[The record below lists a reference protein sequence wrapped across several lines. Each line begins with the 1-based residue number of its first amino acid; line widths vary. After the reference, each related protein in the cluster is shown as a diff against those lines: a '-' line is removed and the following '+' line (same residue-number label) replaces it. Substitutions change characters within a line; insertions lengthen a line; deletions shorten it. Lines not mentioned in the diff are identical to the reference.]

1 MAEQKQSN
9 KERLR
14 EITEG
19 IEQGIK
25 ELFESEKYRQYLS
38 VMSRFHR
45 YSVNNTMLIYMQ
57 RPDATLVA
65 GYNKWRDQFERHVK
79 RGEHGITIIA
89 PTPYRKKVEEQK
101 LDPDTKAPML
111 DADGKVIMEEKTIE
125 IPMFKPVKVFDVS
138 QTDGKPLPQ
147 LASDLTG
154 NVQQFDAFMEALRRT
169 SPVPISILPIEPDTD
184 GFFNLDSQSIT
195 IRAGMSEVQTVS
207 AVVHE
212 ITHALLHN
220 NKEEPASVEGD
231 AAQPAKKKDRHTE
244 EVEAESVSYA
254 VCQYFGIQTGDNSF
268 GYIATWSQ
276 GKELKELRDS
286 LETINKTANQLIT
299 SIDRHF
305 KEICKERGIDLAAVS
320 EPEKDTVGTLAK
332 DIEAF
337 MLDVDTFAY
346 LAEIG
351 DDRETSLREITES
364 LASGDVQ
371 GIRNWL
377 REVVANEDENT
388 APAQALLDRVDAMYP
403 PAPQPE
409 ITATSAPEQVD
420 YRLVSNFRRA
430 SPDDTTYIQAYTYVG
445 SEAPVPGEVLYVGTY
460 DKCLELQEALKAGTI
475 TPEAVKAMNEDEK
488 LYLVSDFRY
497 LHIQR
502 TDSGFDYSIYDKYTL
517 ALLDGGQLD
526 KPDMHISIACVEI
539 CEAFGLDSYAV
550 TYAPLDMVETLQT
563 AQQKPTQRD
572 LRDKLADHFSQE
584 DAAAWESIPELALD
598 QYPMPDPQLTVADL
612 EAYSYLDGDMLP
624 LSRDRA
630 MELHEKDFTVYAI
643 SETGDAEMIFD
654 AEDFTTHADS
664 VIFAIERDEWE
675 HSPDFHQQIVDRL
688 EHQEQREQAFLQHS
702 ADCFAIYQQK
712 DDSPGRFR
720 PFDEQKGGIQRSGY
734 DLVYT
739 GELSGDVT
747 INAHL
752 GSLWYKFN
760 QEHPVDYHRPS
771 LSVSDIVALK
781 VGGVVSCH
789 YVDSIGYKDVP
800 DFIQPENY
808 LRNAEMTIEDDY
820 NMIDGIINNGT
831 RQTEPAPEQKKKSV
845 MEQLREKPKQPRKKT
860 AHKRSAEQEL

>member
-1 MAEQKQSN
+1 MAGQKQSN
-9 KERLR
+9 KDRLR

-25 ELFESEKYRQYLS
+25 ELFDSEKYRQYLS

-45 YSVNNTMLIYMQ
+45 YSMNNTMLIYMQ

-89 PTPYRKKVEEQK
+89 PTPYRKKIEEQK
-101 LDPDTKAPML
+101 LNPDTRAPML
-111 DADGKVIMEEKTIE
+111 DAEGKVIMEEKTIE

-138 QTDGKPLPQ
+138 QTDGKPLPH

-154 NVQQFDAFMEALRRT
+154 DVQQFDAFMEALRRT
-169 SPVPISILPIEPDTD
+169 SPVPISILPVEPDTD

-220 NKEEPASVEGD
+220 DREEPAPVEGN
-231 AAQPAKKKDRHTE
+231 ATQTTKKKDRHTE

-268 GYIATWSQ
+268 GYIAEWSQ
-276 GKELKELRDS
+276 GKELKELRES

-305 KEICKERGIDLAAVS
+305 KEICKERGIELNTS
-320 EPEKDTVGTLAK
+320 PQLPETEPV
-332 DIEAF
+332 
-337 MLDVDTFAY
+337 
-346 LAEIG
+346 
-351 DDRETSLREITES
+351 
-364 LASGDVQ
+364 
-371 GIRNWL
+371 
-377 REVVANEDENT
+377 
-388 APAQALLDRVDAMYP
+388 
-403 PAPQPE
+403 APQPE
-409 ITATSAPEQVD
+409 IPEPAAPEQVD
-420 YRLVSNFRRA
+420 YRIISNFRRA
-430 SPDDTTYIQAYTYVG
+430 APEDTTYIQAYTYTG
-445 SEAPVPGEVLYVGTY
+445 NEAPVPGEVLYVGTY
-460 DKCLELQEALKAGTI
+460 DKCLELQEGLNSGAI
-475 TPEAVKAMNEDEK
+475 TAAEVKAMNEDEK

-502 TDSGFDYSIYDKYTL
+502 TDSGFDYSIYDKNTL

-526 KPDMHISIACVEI
+526 KTDAHISTACVEV
-539 CEAFGLDSYAV
+539 CELYGLDSYNV
-550 TYAPLDMVETLQT
+550 SYAPLAMVKALQD
-563 AQQKPTQRD
+563 AQQIPDIT
-572 LRDKLADHFSQE
+572 AASIFQE
-584 DAAAWESIPELALD
+584 DSHGDSIPELTLD

-612 EAYSYLDGDMLP
+612 EAHSYLDGDMLP

-643 SETGDAEMIFD
+643 SGDGDAEMIFD
-654 AEDFTTHADS
+654 AEDFTTHADT
-664 VIFAIERDEWE
+664 VIFAVEREEWE
-675 HSPDFHQQIVDRL
+675 RSPDFHQLTVDRL
-688 EHQEQREQAFLQHS
+688 SQQEQREQAFLQYT
-702 ADCFAIYQQK
+702 ADCFAIYQQR

-720 PFDEQKGGIQRSGY
+720 PFDEQKGGVQRSGY

-760 QEHPVDYHRPS
+760 QEHPADYHRPS

-800 DFIQPENY
+800 DFLRPENY
-808 LRNAEMTIEDDY
+808 LRNVEMLIEDDY

-831 RQTEPAPEQKKKSV
+831 RQAEPAPERKKKSV
-845 MEQLREKPKQPRKKT
+845 MEQLKKAPKQPRKKT
-860 AHKRSAEQEL
+860 AQKKCAEQEL

>member
-9 KERLR
+9 KDRLR

-111 DADGKVIMEEKTIE
+111 DAEGKVIMEEKTIE

-138 QTDGKPLPQ
+138 QTDGKPLPH

-154 NVQQFDAFMEALRRT
+154 NVQQFDVFMEALRRT
-169 SPVPISILPIEPDTD
+169 SPVPISILPVEPDTD

-220 NKEEPASVEGD
+220 DKEEPAPVEGD

-254 VCQYFGIQTGDNSF
+254 VCQYFSIQTGDNSF
-268 GYIATWSQ
+268 GYIAEWSQ
-276 GKELKELRDS
+276 GKELKELRES

-305 KEICKERGIDLAAVS
+305 KEICKERGIDLSVS
-320 EPEKDTVGTLAK
+320 
-332 DIEAF
+332 
-337 MLDVDTFAY
+337 
-346 LAEIG
+346 
-351 DDRETSLREITES
+351 
-364 LASGDVQ
+364 
-371 GIRNWL
+371 
-377 REVVANEDENT
+377 
-388 APAQALLDRVDAMYP
+388 
-403 PAPQPE
+403 PQPVTE
-409 ITATSAPEQVD
+409 E
-420 YRLVSNFRRA
+420 
-430 SPDDTTYIQAYTYVG
+430 
-445 SEAPVPGEVLYVGTY
+445 
-460 DKCLELQEALKAGTI
+460 KEALT
-475 TPEAVKAMNEDEK
+475 
-488 LYLVSDFRY
+488 
-497 LHIQR
+497 
-502 TDSGFDYSIYDKYTL
+502 
-517 ALLDGGQLD
+517 
-526 KPDMHISIACVEI
+526 
-539 CEAFGLDSYAV
+539 
-550 TYAPLDMVETLQT
+550 
-563 AQQKPTQRD
+563 
-572 LRDKLADHFSQE
+572 
-584 DAAAWESIPELALD
+584 LD

-612 EAYSYLDGDMLP
+612 EAHCYLDGDMLP

-630 MELHEKDFTVYAI
+630 MELHEKDFTIYAI
-643 SETGDAEMIFD
+643 SGDGDAEMIFD
-654 AEDFTTHADS
+654 AEDFTTHADT
-664 VIFAIERDEWE
+664 VIFAVEREEWE
-675 HSPDFHQQIVDRL
+675 RSPDFHQLTVDRL
-688 EHQEQREQAFLQHS
+688 SQQEQREQAFLQYN
-702 ADCFAIYQQK
+702 ADCFAIYQQR

-720 PFDEQKGGIQRSGY
+720 PFDEQKDGIQRSGY

-789 YVDSIGYKDVP
+789 YVDSIGYKEVP

>member
-9 KERLR
+9 KDRLR

-89 PTPYRKKVEEQK
+89 PTPYRKKIEEQK
-101 LDPDTKAPML
+101 LDPDTKAPIL

-138 QTDGKPLPQ
+138 QTDGKPLPH

-154 NVQQFDAFMEALRRT
+154 DVQQFDAFMEALRRT
-169 SPVPISILPIEPDTD
+169 SPVPISILPIERDMD
-184 GFFNLDSQSIT
+184 GFFSLDSQSIT

-220 NKEEPASVEGD
+220 ETEEPALPEGD

-276 GKELKELRDS
+276 GKELKELRES
-286 LETINKTANQLIT
+286 LETINKTANQLIS

-305 KEICKERGIDLAAVS
+305 KEICKERGIDLSATKPQIPET
-320 EPEKDTVGTLAK
+320 EPPDP
-332 DIEAF
+332 
-337 MLDVDTFAY
+337 MQ
-346 LAEIG
+346 
-351 DDRETSLREITES
+351 TE
-364 LASGDVQ
+364 
-371 GIRNWL
+371 
-377 REVVANEDENT
+377 E
-388 APAQALLDRVDAMYP
+388 PADQKK
-403 PAPQPE
+403 
-409 ITATSAPEQVD
+409 TD

-430 SPDDTTYIQAYTYVG
+430 APDDTTYIQAYTYTG
-445 SEAPVPGEVLYVGTY
+445 NEAPVPGEVLYVGTY
-460 DKCLELQEALKAGTI
+460 DKCLELQKGLKSGSVTAA
-475 TPEAVKAMNEDEK
+475 EVKAMNEDEK

-502 TDSGFDYSIYDKYTL
+502 TDSGFDYTIYDKDTL

-526 KPDMHISIACVEI
+526 KPDIHISTACVEI
-539 CEAFGLDSYAV
+539 CELYGLDSYKV
-550 TYAPLDMVETLQT
+550 TYAPLDMVEELQD
-563 AQQKPTQRD
+563 AQQLPDVTPVPVTQTD
-572 LRDKLADHFSQE
+572 SPGN
-584 DAAAWESIPELALD
+584 SIPELCLD

-612 EAYSYLDGDMLP
+612 EAHSYLDGDMLP
-624 LSRDRA
+624 LSRERA
-630 MELHEKDFTVYAI
+630 MELHEKDYTVYAI
-643 SETGDAEMIFD
+643 SGAGDAEMIFVT
-654 AEDFTTHADS
+654 EDFVTHSDT
-664 VIFAIERDEWE
+664 VLFAVEREEWE
-675 HSPDFHQQIVDRL
+675 HSADFHQLTVERL
-688 EHQEQREQAFLQHS
+688 SQQEQREQAFLQYDG
-702 ADCFAIYQQK
+702 DCFAIYQQK

-720 PFDEQKGGIQRSGY
+720 PYDEQRGGIQRSGY

-747 INAHL
+747 ANAHL

-800 DFIQPENY
+800 DFLRPENY
-808 LRNAEMTIEDDY
+808 LRNAEMLIEDDY

-831 RQTEPAPEQKKKSV
+831 RQTEPAPERKKKSV
-845 MEQLREKPKQPRKKT
+845 MEQLKEAPKQPRKKT
-860 AHKRSAEQEL
+860 AQKKCAEQEL